1 MLLQSLHACPKS
13 TAGVDRKGKTTAQ
26 IDDAYIKKQTKNFP
40 PLLFY
45 SAVNSWVIKE

>member
-1 MLLQSLHACPKS
+1 MLLHACPKS

-26 IDDAYIKKQTKNFP
+26 TDDAYIKKTKQNNFP

-45 SAVNSWVIKE
+45 SAVNIWVIKE